1 MHLSRQISSASDETL
16 GIIRT
21 VSARWV
27 FLPPNAIPL
36 TLTEKRNMK
45 KVKELIQDIKKIG
58 GLEDCGIGGLDCG
71 IEITQSKIL
80 QSSNG
85 KGGAE

>member
-36 TLTEKRNMK
+36 ALTENRKMKR
-45 KVKELIQDIKKIG
+45 VKELFQDIKWFAVALYALAFIR
-58 GLEDCGIGGLDCG
+58 E
-71 IEITQSKIL
+71 
-80 QSSNG
+80 
-85 KGGAE
+85 GGAE

>member
-1 MHLSRQISSASDETL
+1 MKPSHRQREMDIFRLS
-16 GIIRT
+16 
-21 VSARWV
+21 
-27 FLPPNAIPL
+27 NAIPL
-36 TLTEKRNMK
+36 APTENRKMKR
-45 KVKELIQDIKKIG
+45 VKELLQDIKKIG

-85 KGGAE
+85 KGGAA

>member
-1 MHLSRQISSASDETL
+1 MADIQKIRMFDETFPTL
-16 GIIRT
+16 PT

-45 KVKELIQDIKKIG
+45 KVKELIQDIKWFAVALYALAFIR
-58 GLEDCGIGGLDCG
+58 E
-71 IEITQSKIL
+71 
-80 QSSNG
+80 
-85 KGGAE
+85 GGAE

>member
-16 GIIRT
+16 GTIRT

-36 TLTEKRNMK
+36 TLTEKRNME
-45 KVKELIQDIKKIG
+45 KVKELIQDIKWFAVALYALAFIR
-58 GLEDCGIGGLDCG
+58 E
-71 IEITQSKIL
+71 
-80 QSSNG
+80 
-85 KGGAE
+85 GGAE